1 MYFCTLYGMVNHM
14 GAKLL
19 LKEKFVFD
27 DGAIFEAVIWQL
39 PCEDK
44 ERPHYLK
51 YRLFYGYPG
60 CCLVRYDNEK
70 GKGDHRHYQEKEQRY
85 NFVSIEKL
93 INDFKADIKKL
104 RDILHE

>member
-1 MYFCTLYGMVNHM
+1 MI
-14 GAKLL
+14 AKLL

-39 PCEDK
+39 PNRDK
-44 ERPHYLK
+44 ERPHCLK

-60 CCLVRYDNEK
+60 NCLVRYDNER
-70 GKGDHRHYQEKEQRY
+70 GKGDHRHNQEHEQSY

-93 INDFKADIKKL
+93 IDDFKSDINQL
-104 RDILHE
+104 RGINHE